1 MTNASSAER
10 GTVLGRTVQSV
21 NAPVRQ
27 LAQLLLER
35 DGPYAQAFEN
45 LILALIV
52 LSLVSVGLETLSGLP
67 AWATRVLKIGEIV
80 VVAVFSFEYLLRIV
94 AAPRKLAFIFSFY
107 GLVDLLAIAPF
118 YLAGLDARYLRALRV
133 LRVLRVLKLQRRVLE
148 KIVAE
153 RTHELAERNNA
164 LIQAQAQLKAELDIA
179 RALQIAILPSKF
191 PAKSGCDGAARMVPA
206 TTMGGDFYDFIELPD
221 GQVGLVMADVSG
233 KGVPA
238 AFFMAVA
245 RTNLRELAM
254 HHAEPAA
261 CLARANDVLC
271 TQNPMELFVTV
282 FYCIFDPAT
291 GTLRYANGGH
301 NPPYVRRGD
310 GSIEVLSG
318 AGGLVLGAMPGVE
331 YQNHTLQLRVGD
343 RLVLYTDGVT
353 EAFNHVDEAY
363 GEKRLIAE
371 VQAHGDGSAEA
382 LVERI
387 CRSVTTFSGTAPQ
400 SDDIT
405 LTVLSWNPPNTG
417 VGPGAG
423 VATAVAP
430 P

>member
-1 MTNASSAER
+1 MTSPVILWRR
-10 GTVLGRTVQSV
+10 GCRTLFLNTSLVGRAVQSV
-21 NAPVRQ
+21 NAPLRQ

-238 AFFMAVA
+238 AFFMAGA
-245 RTNLRELAM
+245 AP
-254 HHAEPAA
+254 HHPTRRPQQSQPAA
-261 CLARANDVLC
+261 PSRA
-271 TQNPMELFVTV
+271 TRT
-282 FYCIFDPAT
+282 
-291 GTLRYANGGH
+291 
-301 NPPYVRRGD
+301 
-310 GSIEVLSG
+310 
-318 AGGLVLGAMPGVE
+318 
-331 YQNHTLQLRVGD
+331 
-343 RLVLYTDGVT
+343 
-353 EAFNHVDEAY
+353 
-363 GEKRLIAE
+363 
-371 VQAHGDGSAEA
+371 
-382 LVERI
+382 
-387 CRSVTTFSGTAPQ
+387 
-400 SDDIT
+400 
-405 LTVLSWNPPNTG
+405 
-417 VGPGAG
+417 
-423 VATAVAP
+423 
-430 P
+430 